1 MRSRGLDFKTAHLLL
16 IDGFAK
22 EALKIISEKNINQYV
37 NEQLSYWLENT
48 GVT

>member
-1 MRSRGLDFKTAHLLL
+1 MDKYFIEAKASRMK
-16 IDGFAK
+16 IK